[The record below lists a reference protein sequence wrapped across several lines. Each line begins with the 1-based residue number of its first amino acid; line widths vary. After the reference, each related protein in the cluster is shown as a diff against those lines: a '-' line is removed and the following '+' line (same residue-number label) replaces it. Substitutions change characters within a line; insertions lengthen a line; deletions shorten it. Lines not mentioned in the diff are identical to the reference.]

1 MKTKL
6 KFILPILLI
15 IGAVAAVLGVLFTRD
30 VAILDVAGPIA
41 RQQRDILIFTVLLSM
56 VVILPVFVL
65 TFYIV
70 WKYREGNPKKAKY
83 QPNWDGHRGL
93 EALWW
98 GIPCAIILVLSIVTW
113 RTSHSLDPYKP
124 LVSERAPVKVQVVA
138 LPWKW
143 LFIYPDYDIA
153 TVNYLRFPEDTP
165 VNFTI
170 TADAAMNSFW
180 IPELGGQVYA
190 MAGMSTKLHLQADKQ
205 GSYNGVSANISGEG
219 FAGMRF
225 VAQATSQ
232 EDYETWLNAARKSP
246 MSITADSY
254 KRLAAHSTYDKPAS
268 YTVDH
273 ANLYQMILNKYMSH
287 GSVDNKEGHDND
299 ASH

>member
-1 MKTKL
+1 MMQAEIMKTKR

-15 IGAVAAVLGVLFTRD
+15 IGVVAAMLGVLLTRD
-30 VAILDVAGPIA
+30 VAILDVAGPVA
-41 RQQRDILIFTVLLSM
+41 EQQRNILIFTSLLSL
-56 VVILPVFVL
+56 VVIVPVFVL

-70 WKYREGNPKKAKY
+70 WKYREGNTKAKY
-83 QPNWDGHRGL
+83 HPDWDGNTKL

-98 GIPCAIILVLSIVTW
+98 GIPCLIILVLSVVTW
-113 RTSHSLDPYKP
+113 KSSHDLDPYKP
-124 LVSERAPVKVQVVA
+124 LASERAAVNVQVVA

-153 TVNYLRFPEDTP
+153 SVNYLRVPEDTP
-165 VNFTI
+165 VNFAI
-170 TADAAMNSFW
+170 TSDAPMNSFW

-190 MAGMSTKLHLQADKQ
+190 MSGMTTKLHLQADKQ

-232 EDYETWLNAARKSP
+232 EDYETWIATMRQSDKTLS
-246 MSITADSY
+246 ADSY
-254 KRLAAHSTYDKPAS
+254 KALAKPSTYDKPS
-268 YTVDH
+268 YYVVDEPD
-273 ANLYQMILNKYMSH
+273 LYDTIVNKYMGH
-287 GSVDNKEGHDND
+287 GGHGE
-299 ASH
+299 